1 MTLSEIPC
9 SGENYLHWGLNEDGQ
24 WHVQVE
30 CNGGEAGDC
39 GWRVVLDLDST
50 DGITSEELNDLD
62 EAHYAH
68 REGVDDDAHAA

>member
-1 MTLSEIPC
+1 MADELPC
-9 SGENYLHWGLNEDGQ
+9 SGEYYLYWGPDEDAE
-24 WHVQVE
+24 WRVE
-30 CNGGEAGDC
+30 IACNGGADGDC

-68 REGVDDDAHAA
+68 RDEVVST

>member
-9 SGENYLHWGLNEDGQ
+9 SGEAYLHWGLGEDGE
-24 WHVQVE
+24 WQVEIE

-68 REGVDDDAHAA
+68 RDGHDDVDAA